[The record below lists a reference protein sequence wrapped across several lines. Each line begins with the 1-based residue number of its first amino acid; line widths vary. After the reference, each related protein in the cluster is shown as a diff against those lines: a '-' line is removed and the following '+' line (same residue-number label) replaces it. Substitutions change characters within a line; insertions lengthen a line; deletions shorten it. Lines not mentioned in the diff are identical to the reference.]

1 MKLYYFERMIQL
13 SRKGIVISYINMKG
27 GVGKTTL
34 SIGIADYLAKYKKSR
49 VLVIDSDPQFNAT
62 HSLIDTYKKKHVDET
77 VLDDKEIDLTS
88 AFEEAIHKSEGYDD
102 EEEDGEEEESEV
114 DNGFYASEVLAKDK
128 TIFQLFTPQLNMM
141 KAYQIPKA
149 EDLIINLREGLDLLS
164 GDLNLVLANKNSDF
178 SLVKRLDNFIT
189 DNNLREEYDYILIDC
204 PPTLTIYTDSALLAS
219 DFYMIPNRID
229 RYSIIGIDSLQTAVG
244 NLITSQRIN
253 LKCLG
258 IVYTMVNRKLNKK
271 QEKIKT
277 DFESKKSVND
287 IDIFSS
293 VSHIVNHIQYG
304 YSGTL
309 PTKYKSSLEDIE
321 AICEEML
328 EKIEYSLTNQ

>member
-1 MKLYYFERMIQL
+1 MDK
-13 SRKGIVISYINMKG
+13 KGIVISYINMKG

-34 SIGIADYLAKYKKSR
+34 SIGIADYLAKYKNSK
-49 VLVIDSDPQFNAT
+49 VLVIDIDPQFNAT
-62 HSLIDTYKKKHVDET
+62 HSLIDTYIKKDVDDT
-77 VLDDKEIDLTS
+77 VFDDNKIDIATTL
-88 AFEEAIHKSEGYDD
+88 EESIQRAENSDD
-102 EEEDGEEEESEV
+102 ESEDNDVEDS
-114 DNGFYASEVLAKDK
+114 FYTSEVLAKGK
-128 TIFQLFTPQLNMM
+128 TIFQLFTPQLDMS
-141 KAYQIPKA
+141 KRYELPKS
-149 EDLIINLREGLDLLS
+149 EDLIIKLREGLDLLS
-164 GDLNLVLANKNSDF
+164 GDLNLVLANKNSDS
-178 SLVKRLDNFIT
+178 SLVKRLNNFIT
-189 DNNLREEYDYILIDC
+189 KNKLREEYDYILIDC

-244 NLITSQRIN
+244 NLISSEGID

-258 IVYTMVNRKLNKK
+258 IVYTMVNKKLNNK
-271 QEKIKT
+271 QEKIKM

-287 IDIFSS
+287 IDIFNS
-293 VSHIVNHIQYG
+293 VSHVVNHIQYG

-328 EKIEYSLTNQ
+328 EKIEYSFSKQ

>member
-1 MKLYYFERMIQL
+1 MD
-13 SRKGIVISYINMKG
+13 RKGIVISYINMKG

-34 SIGIADYLAKYKKSR
+34 SIGIADYLAKYKNSR

-62 HSLIDTYKKKHVDET
+62 HSLIDAYVKKNVDET
-77 VLDDKEIDLTS
+77 VLDDESIDIKAT
-88 AFEEAIHKSEGYDD
+88 FEEVIQKSEGN
-102 EEEDGEEEESEV
+102 EEEENTEEEEGNS
-114 DNGFYASEVLAKDK
+114 FYTSEVLNKNK
-128 TIFQLFTPQLNMM
+128 TIFQLFKPQLDMS
-141 KAYQIPKA
+141 KRYELPKS
-149 EDLIINLREGLDLLS
+149 EDLIINLRDGLDLLS

-178 SLVKRLDNFIT
+178 SLVKRLKNFIAE
-189 DNNLREEYDYILIDC
+189 NKLREEYDYILIDC

-229 RYSIIGIDSLQTAVG
+229 RYSIIGIDSLQTAVD
-244 NLITSQRIN
+244 NLISSEGID

-271 QEKIKT
+271 QQKIKT

-287 IDIFSS
+287 IDIFDS

-321 AICEEML
+321 SICEEML
-328 EKIEYSLTNQ
+328 EKIQYQLND

>member
-1 MKLYYFERMIQL
+1 MEKN
-13 SRKGIVISYINMKG
+13 GTVISFINMKG

-34 SIGIADYLAKYKKSR
+34 SIGIADYLAKLEHCR
-49 VLVIDSDPQFNAT
+49 VLMIDIDPQFNAT
-62 HSLIDTYKKKHVDET
+62 HSLIDAYKKKSVI
-77 VLDDKEIDLTS
+77 DDTI
-88 AFEEAIHKSEGYDD
+88 IDD
-102 EEEDGEEEESEV
+102 ESLDIRTTLEEVIQGNTEDEDEEVSS
-114 DNGFYASEVLAKDK
+114 NFYTSEVLNKNK
-128 TIFQLFTPQLNMM
+128 TIFQLFKPQLDMS
-141 KAYQIPKA
+141 KRYSLPKA
-149 EDLIINLREGLDLLS
+149 EDLIINLKGGLDLLS

-178 SLVKRLDNFIT
+178 SLVKRLKNFISE
-189 DNNLREEYDYILIDC
+189 NRLRKEYDYIIIDC

-219 DFYMIPNRID
+219 DFYIIPNRID

-244 NLITSQRIN
+244 NLISSEGID

-258 IVYTMVNRKLNKK
+258 IVYTMVNKNMNAK
-271 QEKIKT
+271 QLKIKT

-287 IDIFSS
+287 IDIFDS

-321 AICEEML
+321 SISQEML
-328 EKIEYSLTNQ
+328 QKIAFALESVK

>member
-1 MKLYYFERMIQL
+1 ME
-13 SRKGIVISYINMKG
+13 RKGIVISYINMKG

-34 SIGIADYLAKYKKSR
+34 SIGIADYLAKYKDSK
-49 VLVIDSDPQFNAT
+49 VLVIDIDPQFNAT
-62 HSLIDTYKKKHVDET
+62 HSLIDTYIKKDVDET
-77 VLDDKEIDLTS
+77 VVDDSKIDLVTTL
-88 AFEEAIHKSEGYDD
+88 EETIQRSEGDD
-102 EEEDGEEEESEV
+102 EDPEETEEENS
-114 DNGFYASEVLAKDK
+114 FYTSEVLEKGK
-128 TIFQLFTPQLNMM
+128 TIFQLFTPQLDMS
-141 KAYQIPKA
+141 KRYQLPKS
-149 EDLIINLREGLDLLS
+149 EDLIINLRDRLDLLS

-178 SLVKRLDNFIT
+178 SLVKRLNNFIT
-189 DNNLREEYDYILIDC
+189 ENKLREEYDYIIIDC

-244 NLITSQRIN
+244 NLISSEGID

-258 IVYTMVNRKLNKK
+258 IVYTMVNKKLNKK

-293 VSHIVNHIQYG
+293 VSHVVNHIQYG

-309 PTKYKSSLEDIE
+309 PTKYKSSLEDIG

-328 EKIEYSLTNQ
+328 EKIEDSYARQQ

>member
-1 MKLYYFERMIQL
+1 MD
-13 SRKGIVISYINMKG
+13 RKGIVISYINMKG

-34 SIGIADYLAKYKKSR
+34 SIGIADYLAKYKNSR

-62 HSLIDTYKKKHVDET
+62 HSLIDAYVKKNVDET
-77 VLDDKEIDLTS
+77 VLDDQSIDIKAT
-88 AFEEAIHKSEGYDD
+88 FEEVIQKNEGT
-102 EEEDGEEEESEV
+102 EEEENTEEEEAGNS
-114 DNGFYASEVLAKDK
+114 FYTSEVLNKNK
-128 TIFQLFTPQLNMM
+128 TIFQLCKPQLDMS
-141 KAYQIPKA
+141 KRYELPKS
-149 EDLIINLREGLDLLS
+149 EDLIINLRDGLDLLS

-178 SLVKRLDNFIT
+178 SLVKRLKNFIAE
-189 DNNLREEYDYILIDC
+189 NKLREEYDYILIDC

-229 RYSIIGIDSLQTAVG
+229 RYSIIGIDSLQTAVE
-244 NLITSQRIN
+244 NLISSEGID

-271 QEKIKT
+271 QQKIKT

-287 IDIFSS
+287 IDIFDS

-321 AICEEML
+321 SICEEML
-328 EKIEYSLTNQ
+328 GKIQYQLND

>member
-1 MKLYYFERMIQL
+1 MDKN
-13 SRKGIVISYINMKG
+13 GIVISFINMKG

-34 SIGIADYLAKYKKSR
+34 SIGIADYLAKLEGHR
-49 VLVIDSDPQFNAT
+49 VLVIDIDPQFNAT
-62 HSLIDTYKKKHVDET
+62 HSLIDAYKKKSAIDET
-77 VLDDKEIDLTS
+77 I
-88 AFEEAIHKSEGYDD
+88 IDD
-102 EEEDGEEEESEV
+102 ESLDIKTTLEEVIQRNTEDEDEDDEAS
-114 DNGFYASEVLAKDK
+114 NNFYTLEVLNNNK
-128 TIFQLFTPQLNMM
+128 TIFQLFKPQLDMS
-141 KAYQIPKA
+141 KRYQLPKA
-149 EDLIINLREGLDLLS
+149 EDLIINLKDGLDLLS

-178 SLVKRLDNFIT
+178 SLVKRLKNFISE
-189 DNNLREEYDYILIDC
+189 NKLRNEYDYIVIDC

-219 DFYMIPNRID
+219 DFYIIPNRID

-244 NLITSQRIN
+244 NLISSEGID

-258 IVYTMVNRKLNKK
+258 IIYTMVNKNLNAK
-271 QEKIKT
+271 QLKIKT

-287 IDIFSS
+287 IDIFDS

-321 AICEEML
+321 SISQEML
-328 EKIEYSLTNQ
+328 QKIAFTLESAK

>member
-1 MKLYYFERMIQL
+1 MEKN
-13 SRKGIVISYINMKG
+13 GTVISFINMKG

-34 SIGIADYLAKYKKSR
+34 SIGIADYLAKLEGNR
-49 VLVIDSDPQFNAT
+49 VLVIDIDPQFNAT
-62 HSLIDTYKKKHVDET
+62 HSLIDAYKKKSLVDDT
-77 VLDDKEIDLTS
+77 I
-88 AFEEAIHKSEGYDD
+88 IDD
-102 EEEDGEEEESEV
+102 ESIDIRTTLEEVIQGKTEDEDEDAEV
-114 DNGFYASEVLAKDK
+114 SNNFYTLEVLNQNK
-128 TIFQLFTPQLNMM
+128 TIFQLFKPQLDMS
-141 KAYQIPKA
+141 KRYSLPKA
-149 EDLIINLREGLDLLS
+149 EDLIINLKDGLDLLC

-178 SLVKRLDNFIT
+178 SLVKRLKNFISESR
-189 DNNLREEYDYILIDC
+189 LRKEYDYIIIDC

-219 DFYMIPNRID
+219 DFYIIPNRID

-244 NLITSQRIN
+244 NLISSEGIE

-258 IVYTMVNRKLNKK
+258 IVYTMVNKNLNSK
-271 QEKIKT
+271 QLKIKI

-287 IDIFSS
+287 IDIFDS

-321 AICEEML
+321 SISHEML
-328 EKIEYSLTNQ
+328 SKIAYTSEPMQ

>member
-1 MKLYYFERMIQL
+1 MEK
-13 SRKGIVISYINMKG
+13 KGTVISFINMKG

-34 SIGIADYLAKYKKSR
+34 SIGIADYLAKQEGNK
-49 VLVIDSDPQFNAT
+49 VLMIDIDPQFNAT
-62 HSLIDTYKKKHVDET
+62 HSLIDAYKKKSVIDDT
-77 VLDDKEIDLTS
+77 VI
-88 AFEEAIHKSEGYDD
+88 DD
-102 EEEDGEEEESEV
+102 ESLDIRTTLEEVIQGNTEDSEDEDAEV
-114 DNGFYASEVLAKDK
+114 SNNFYTLEVLNNNK
-128 TIFQLFTPQLNMM
+128 TIFQLFKPQLDMS
-141 KAYQIPKA
+141 KRYLLPKA
-149 EDLIINLREGLDLLS
+149 ADLIINLKEGLDLLS

-178 SLVKRLDNFIT
+178 SLVKRLKNFISE
-189 DNNLREEYDYILIDC
+189 NGLRKEYDYIIIDC

-219 DFYMIPNRID
+219 DFYIIPNRID

-244 NLITSQRIN
+244 NLISSEGID

-258 IVYTMVNRKLNKK
+258 IVYTMVNKNMNSK
-271 QEKIKT
+271 QLKIKT

-287 IDIFSS
+287 IDIFDS

-321 AICEEML
+321 SISDEML
-328 EKIEYSLTNQ
+328 RKIAFTLETVR

>member
-1 MKLYYFERMIQL
+1 MDK
-13 SRKGIVISYINMKG
+13 KGIVISYINMKG

-34 SIGIADYLAKYKKSR
+34 SIGIADYLAKFKNSR
-49 VLVIDSDPQFNAT
+49 VLVIDIDPQFNAT
-62 HSLIDTYKKKHVDET
+62 HSLIDAYIKKSVIDDTVIDDEI
-77 VLDDKEIDLTS
+77 IDIKT
-88 AFEEAIHKSEGYDD
+88 AVEEAIQRNSRDDD
-102 EEEDGEEEESEV
+102 EDEDEEVS
-114 DNGFYASEVLAKDK
+114 NSFYTSEVLNKNK
-128 TIFQLFTPQLNMM
+128 TIFQLFKPQLDMS
-141 KAYQIPKA
+141 KRYKLPKA
-149 EDLIINLREGLDLLS
+149 EDLIINLKDGLDLLS

-178 SLVKRLDNFIT
+178 SLVKRLKNFISE
-189 DNNLREEYDYILIDC
+189 NSLREEYDYIIIDC

-244 NLITSQRIN
+244 NLISSEGID

-258 IVYTMVNRKLNKK
+258 IVYTMVNKNMNLK
-271 QEKIKT
+271 QQKIKT

-287 IDIFSS
+287 IDIFDS

-321 AICEEML
+321 SITEEML
-328 EKIEYSLTNQ
+328 EKISFKLDQCNI